1 MITVR
6 IAEQIADIQNAQLF
20 DGKADMARIINTL
33 MKWIVF
39 ITLPL
44 TITGGE
50 LDKAYRVPVIIG
62 ATLFAIVVLC
72 VMFLWRRKPSKCTE
86 CSKPMKRRGQIRVLD
101 GKVHRLCNACNHN
114 WEAREAYR
122 TVAMFQARQGVTV
135 R

>member
-1 MITVR
+1 MITVQ

-62 ATLFAIVVLC
+62 ATLFAIVVLY

-86 CSKPMKRRGQIRVLD
+86 CSKPMKRRAQTRVVD

-114 WEAREAYR
+114 WEAREAYK
-122 TVAMFQARQGVTV
+122 TVVMFQARHGVTV